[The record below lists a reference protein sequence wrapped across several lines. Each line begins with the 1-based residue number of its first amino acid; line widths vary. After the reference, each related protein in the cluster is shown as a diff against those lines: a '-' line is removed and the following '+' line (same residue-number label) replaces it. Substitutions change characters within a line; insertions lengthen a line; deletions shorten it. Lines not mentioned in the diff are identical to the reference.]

1 MSNYKEK
8 LKEVVCLIKF
18 IIIVDNKGHNIYS
31 RYYSD
36 EFEGKEYQ
44 KEFEEKICL
53 ATKNLN
59 IAKDDVDIFTLN
71 YYIIICKLS
80 GEVNIF
86 FGADENENEILLS
99 NLYDAFESVLFELIM
114 NSLTKEKLMKSY
126 EEVVIAIDEMINEG
140 VVMNCNNESIGEKIK
155 LKESTIRHAEQGYS
169 LFGGLLSGARDYLA
183 KTINN

>member
-1 MSNYKEK
+1 MN
-8 LKEVVCLIKF
+8 
-18 IIIVDNKGHNIYS
+18 D
-31 RYYSD
+31 
-36 EFEGKEYQ
+36 
-44 KEFEEKICL
+44 
-53 ATKNLN
+53 
-59 IAKDDVDIFTLN
+59 
-71 YYIIICKLS
+71 YIIICKLS